1 MCNTIWGKVNFR
13 LELYNYWFLECSSEE
28 RQLTKV
34 HFFSREKK
42 RKKQYRRAELLLL
55 QLCTE
60 ELGFC
65 PTWCCPVQPFKYSG
79 CPADFFPWLQQDF
92 SGFQKF
98 TGCVHAPAL
107 SDGLRGDGTQGW
119 WEIQGVKV
127 TQYKE
132 KRKILRMIVQLL
144 SFTSTELCRD
154 LLSCATLQ
162 WNWFLYLTLFGKG
175 IKEQKVQLCAG
186 QKTGFS
192 LPSLLLFVMW
202 NVFCTLLQVE
212 LCVESWSQV
221 LLM

>member
-1 MCNTIWGKVNFR
+1 MYWGTGIVPHLMLSCAAFQVLR
-13 LELYNYWFLECSSEE
+13 LSSWFLSMIATGFLRFSE
-28 RQLTKV
+28 V
-34 HFFSREKK
+34 HRVCP
-42 RKKQYRRAELLLL
+42 
-55 QLCTE
+55 CT
-60 ELGFC
+60 
-65 PTWCCPVQPFKYSG
+65 CPVRWPERG
-79 CPADFFPWLQQDF
+79 WD
-92 SGFQKF
+92 
-98 TGCVHAPAL
+98 TGLVGH
-107 SDGLRGDGTQGW
+107 T
-119 WEIQGVKV
+119 GVKV

-154 LLSCATLQ
+154 LLSCATSR

-202 NVFCTLLQVE
+202 NVFCPLLQVE